1 MAALRKRA
9 GSIKLH
15 IGMRMQRQI
24 QCYNQCAPI
33 APTRLDRGALLRD
46 HLCALHDGT
55 RLQAVQPPTHALLRH
70 IGA

>member
-15 IGMRMQRQI
+15 TSWYPDADAETDNVG
-24 QCYNQCAPI
+24 PI

-55 RLQAVQPPTHALLRH
+55 RLQAVQPPTHTLLRH

>member
-1 MAALRKRA
+1 MLDADADA
-9 GSIKLH
+9 DT
-15 IGMRMQRQI
+15 M
-24 QCYNQCAPI
+24 PI